1 MMMQQETKF
10 TFRPKINVSKQEV
23 YMQVEEQLERQNSS
37 TPILAPDTE
46 RPLFQRNRT
55 NTSRTLNQKQKNEGL
70 TVVF

>member
-1 MMMQQETKF
+1 MQQETKF

-46 RPLFQRNRT
+46 KPLF
-55 NTSRTLNQKQKNEGL
+55 
-70 TVVF
+70 